1 MLSQP
6 RCSGILLHPTSL
18 PGRFGIGEIGRG
30 AELWLETLHR
40 MGQKLWQV
48 LPLGPTGYGNSPY
61 QSLSSFAGNPLL
73 ISLDSLVRDGIVR
86 PSDLSVMPEFPD
98 DHVDFGSVIEVRSA
112 FLQNAARNFVNQCNA
127 SPLLARAFEVF
138 CQREADWLDDWAMF
152 ISLKKEHDL
161 KPWTEWPRGL
171 ALREEVAMAEVM
183 SGLEAEIEEAKALQF
198 LFHRQWNKL
207 RVRAKEL
214 GISII
219 GDIPI
224 FAAHDS
230 ADVWA
235 NRELFHLDEN
245 GNPTV
250 VAGVPPD
257 YFAATGQRWG
267 NPLYDWTKH
276 ERTHFAWWKAR
287 LRKTLSLV
295 DVVRIDHFRGFAA
308 YWEIPATEA
317 TAINGKWVE
326 APGDALFN
334 TIKDELGEL
343 PIIAEDLGLITP
355 DVIALRDRHDLPGM
369 RVIQFAFGADSLAPE
384 YVPENYTEN
393 SVAYT
398 GTHDNDTT
406 WGYFNSGPDEHTTR
420 TAEMIEKERAN
431 ILAYTKTTGSEIH
444 WDFIERVWS
453 SQARFVLCPLQDV
466 LGLGS
471 EARMNIPGK
480 SGEFWTW
487 RFQWHQLTPEIEWR
501 LKRVTTLHNRVP
513 AEVKETAPAQHSSP
527 SIE

>member
-1 MLSQP
+1 MLSVP
-6 RCSGILLHPTSL
+6 RCSGILLHPSSL
-18 PGRFGIGEIGRG
+18 PGRFGIGEIGRS
-30 AELWLETLHR
+30 AELWLESLHR
-40 MGQKLWQV
+40 MGQRAWQI

-73 ISLDSLVRDGIVR
+73 ISFDSLVRDGIVR
-86 PSDLSVMPEFPD
+86 PSDLSVMPEFPED
-98 DHVDFGSVIEVRSA
+98 RVDFGSVLEIRSA
-112 FLQNAARNFVNQCNA
+112 FLKNAASIFIRQCGV
-127 SPLLARAFEVF
+127 SPLLGRAFEAF

-152 ISLKKEHDL
+152 SALKQEYNL
-161 KPWTEWPRGL
+161 RPWTEWPKGI

-183 SGLEAEIEEAKALQF
+183 AGLEEEIEEAKVLQF

-207 RVRAKEL
+207 RLRAKEL
-214 GISII
+214 EISII

-235 NRELFHLDEN
+235 NRDLFYMDAQ

-267 NPLYDWTKH
+267 NPLYDWDRH
-276 ERTHFAWWKAR
+276 EKSGFAWWKAR
-287 LRKTLSLV
+287 LRKTLSQV
-295 DVVRIDHFRGFAA
+295 DIVRIDHFRGFAA
-308 YWEIPATEA
+308 YWEIPGNEP
-317 TAINGKWVE
+317 TAINGRWVD

-334 TIKDELGEL
+334 ALKEDLGGGDL

-355 DVIALRDRHDLPGM
+355 DVVELRDRHGFPGM
-369 RVIQFAFGADSLAPE
+369 RVLQFAFGADALE
-384 YVPENYTEN
+384 EDYVPENYPDN

-406 WGYFNSGPDEHTTR
+406 YGFFNSGEDEHTTR
-420 TAEMIEKERAN
+420 TAEMVEKERAN
-431 ILAYTKTTGSEIH
+431 ILAYTGTDGSEIH
-444 WDFIERVWS
+444 WDFIGRVWAS
-453 SQARFVLCPLQDV
+453 EARLVICPLQDV

-487 RFQWHQLTPEIEWR
+487 RFEWQQLTPSLEWR
-501 LKRVTTLHNRVP
+501 MKKVTADTGRV
-513 AEVKETAPAQHSSP
+513 AAG
-527 SIE
+527 

>member
-1 MLSQP
+1 M
-6 RCSGILLHPTSL
+6 
-18 PGRFGIGEIGRG
+18 
-30 AELWLETLHR
+30 
-40 MGQKLWQV
+40 
-48 LPLGPTGYGNSPY
+48 
-61 QSLSSFAGNPLL
+61 L

-86 PSDLSVMPEFPD
+86 PSDLTVMPEFPD
-98 DHVDFGSVIEVRSA
+98 DRVDFGSVIEIRTA
-112 FLQNAARNFVNQCNA
+112 FLHNAARHFLSQCEA
-127 SPLLARAFEVF
+127 SPLLGRAFEVF
-138 CQREADWLDDWAMF
+138 CEREADWLDDWAMF
-152 ISLKKEHDL
+152 IALKHEHQL
-161 KPWTEWPRGL
+161 KPWTDWPRGI
-171 ALREEVAMAEVM
+171 ALREETAMAEVM

-198 LFHRQWNKL
+198 LFYRQWNKL
-207 RVRAKEL
+207 RIRAKEL

-235 NRELFHLDEN
+235 NRELFHLDAN

-267 NPLYDWTKH
+267 NPLYKW
-276 ERTHFAWWKAR
+276 ERHQRTGFAWWKAR

-308 YWEIPATEA
+308 YWEIPASEA
-317 TAINGKWVE
+317 TAVNGRWVKS
-326 APGDALFN
+326 PGDALFN
-334 TIKDELGEL
+334 AIKEELGEL

-355 DVIALRDRHDLPGM
+355 DVIALRDRHGLPGM
-369 RVIQFAFGADSLAPE
+369 RVLQFAFGADALAPE
-384 YVPENYTEN
+384 YVPENYPEN
-393 SVAYT
+393 CVAYT

-406 WGYFNSGPDEHTTR
+406 WGYFNSGADEHTTR
-420 TAEMIEKERAN
+420 TEAMVEKERAN
-431 ILAYTKTTGSEIH
+431 ILAYMQTDGSQIH
-444 WDFIERVWS
+444 WDFIERVWQS
-453 SQARFVLCPLQDV
+453 KAKLVICPLQDV

-487 RFQWHQLTPEIEWR
+487 RFRWDQLTPALEWK
-501 LKRVTTLHNRVP
+501 LKQVTSKHGRTA
-513 AEVKETAPAQHSSP
+513 AEAK
-527 SIE
+527 